1 MAYDPQVVHAKIVSD
16 NKKNGL
22 YEVVAQL
29 KDRNQ
34 CRLFFERDP
43 ETGVGK
49 VTNLNRLLKEPC
61 PICRK
66 DYLCNCLER
75 YMHSIAD
82 QSQPF
87 IKA

>member
-1 MAYDPQVVHAKIVSD
+1 MAYDPQVVDAKMVSD

-22 YEVVAQL
+22 FEIVVVL

-66 DYLCNCLER
+66 DYLCNCLDR
-75 YMHSIAD
+75 YKQTIAD
-82 QSQPF
+82 QAMSY
-87 IKA
+87 IK

>member
-1 MAYDPQVVHAKIVSD
+1 MAYDPQVVDAKVVSD

-22 YEVVAQL
+22 FEIVAVL
-29 KDRNQ
+29 KDRNE

-49 VTNLNRLLKEPC
+49 VTDLNRLMKEPC

-66 DYLCNCLER
+66 DYLCNCLDR
-75 YMHSIAD
+75 FKHTIAE
-82 QSQPF
+82 QSMQY
-87 IKA
+87 IK

>member
-1 MAYDPQVVHAKIVSD
+1 MAYDPQVVDAKIVSD

-22 YEVVAQL
+22 FEIVVVL

-34 CRLFFERDP
+34 CRLFFERDS

-49 VTNLNRLLKEPC
+49 VTNLNRLMKEPC

-66 DYLCNCLER
+66 DYLCNCLDR
-75 YMHSIAD
+75 YKQTIAD
-82 QSQPF
+82 QAMSY
-87 IKA
+87 IK

>member
-1 MAYDPQVVHAKIVSD
+1 MAYDPQVVDAKIVSD

-22 YEVVAQL
+22 FEIVVVL

-49 VTNLNRLLKEPC
+49 VTNLNRLMKEPC

-66 DYLCNCLER
+66 DYLCNCLDR
-75 YMHSIAD
+75 YKQTIAD
-82 QSQPF
+82 QAMSY
-87 IKA
+87 IK

>member
-22 YEVVAQL
+22 FEVVAVL

-34 CRLFFERDP
+34 CRLVFERDP
-43 ETGVGK
+43 QTGVGK
-49 VTNLNRLLKEPC
+49 VTHLNRLMKEPC

-66 DYLCNCLER
+66 DYLCDCLEA
-75 YMHSIAD
+75 YMPSIAD
-82 QSQPF
+82 QAMNY
-87 IKA
+87 IKP

>member
-1 MAYDPQVVHAKIVSD
+1 MAYDPQVVDAKVVSD

-22 YEVVAQL
+22 FEVVAYL

-34 CRLFFERDP
+34 CRLIFERDAV
-43 ETGVGK
+43 TGEGK
-49 VTNLNRLLKEPC
+49 VTNLNRLMNEPC

-66 DYLCNCLER
+66 DYLCNCLEY
-75 YMHSIAD
+75 YMHGIAE
-82 QSQPF
+82 QSKPF

>member
-1 MAYDPQVVHAKIVSD
+1 MAYDPQVVDAKIVSD

-22 YEVVAQL
+22 FEIVVVL

-49 VTNLNRLLKEPC
+49 VTSLNRLMKEPC

-66 DYLCNCLER
+66 DYLCNCLDR
-75 YMHSIAD
+75 FKQTIAD
-82 QSQPF
+82 QAMSH
-87 IKA
+87 IK